1 LFKTIMMI
9 NLYRFFALSLIVVGL
24 ASCKS
29 ASDPYAAG
37 AADPYAT
44 NVPDAGGYNPYPG
57 QSGYA
62 STAAPSYAQPPSYQA
77 PAPEPT
83 PQYDPYAYSAPKKS
97 PSATSS
103 ASKKKTTAPTSTKKK
118 TSTASKR
125 HTVKKG
131 DTLYGI
137 ARSGGTTVAKL
148 KSANGLTSDVIRPG
162 QTLKIP

>member
-1 LFKTIMMI
+1 MTI
-9 NLYRFFALSLIVVGL
+9 NLYRTLALSLAVVGL

-44 NVPDAGGYNPYPG
+44 NAASGGGYNPYPG
-57 QSGYA
+57 QGGYA
-62 STAAPSYAQPPSYQA
+62 SNAAPSYSQPPSYQA

-83 PQYDPYAYSAPKKS
+83 PPYDPYAYSAPKKS
-97 PSATSS
+97 PSTGSS
-103 ASKKKTTAPTSTKKK
+103 ASKKKTTASTSTKKK
-118 TSTASKR
+118 TSTAAKR

-148 KSANGLTSDVIRPG
+148 KSANGLSSDVIRPG